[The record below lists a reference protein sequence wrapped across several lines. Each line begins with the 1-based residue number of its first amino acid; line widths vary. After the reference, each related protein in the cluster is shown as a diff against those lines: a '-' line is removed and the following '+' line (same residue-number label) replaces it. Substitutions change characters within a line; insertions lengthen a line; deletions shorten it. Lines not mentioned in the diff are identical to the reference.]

1 MNTIYHC
8 FPGGKHKALTF
19 SYDDGK
25 VFDRHLVEVFNK
37 NGLKGTFNLNSGI
50 MPRDPDRIQPG
61 EVKTLYAG
69 HEVACHT
76 YTHPTIARC
85 PAAGVVQQV
94 LEDRRLLEEMC
105 GYAVRGLAYPNGS
118 FSPEIMA
125 LLPYTGIRYARTVTS
140 TMGFAMPTNYMAW
153 DATCHHKRDLMNLGE
168 QFLGLYKTQ
177 YLYLM
182 YVWGHSYEFD
192 MDGNWQLIED
202 FCAKMGGKDDIWYAT
217 NIQIA
222 EDEDAF
228 KRLIFTSDLK
238 HVHNPSFQSVWLSVN
253 NEIVEVKGGAYASL

>member
-8 FPGGKHKALTF
+8 FPGGKFKALTF

-25 VFDRHLVEVFNK
+25 IFDRRLVEIFNRF
-37 NGLKGTFNLNSGI
+37 GMKGTFNLNSGI
-50 MPRDPDRIQPG
+50 MPNDDMRVQPG
-61 EVKTLYAG
+61 EVKSLYAG

-76 YTHPTIARC
+76 FTHPTIARC
-85 PAAGVVQQV
+85 PAPGVMQQV

-105 GYAVRGLAYPNGS
+105 GYPVRGLAYPNGS
-118 FSPEIMA
+118 YSPEIIKM
-125 LLPYTGIRYARTVTS
+125 LPFAGIRYARTVTS
-140 TMGFAMPTNYMAW
+140 TMGFAMPSDFYAW
-153 DATCHHKRDLMNLGE
+153 DATCHHKRDLLNLGD
-168 QFLGLYKTQ
+168 QFNALFKKQ

-192 MDGNWQLIED
+192 ADGNWQLIED
-202 FCAKMGGKDDIWYAT
+202 FCAKMAGKDDIWYAT

-228 KRLIFTSDLK
+228 RRLIFTSDLK
-238 HVHNPSFQSVWLSVN
+238 YVYNPSFQSVWLSVKG
-253 NEIVEVKGGAYASL
+253 EIVEAKGGAYTAL